1 MRFMV
6 VTELETDRHVM
17 DGDEVEALFAAMGP
31 DMGFE
36 NPLSYLKE
44 RFSAYYTKGILP
56 KAGGLDDQD
65 SAFVRDLH
73 RLFLVKR
80 YQFWKI
86 TQGGGGRKPGQ
97 KTEKKPDWQD
107 VL

>member
-1 MRFMV
+1 MV
-6 VTELETDRHVM
+6 VTELETEQHVM
-17 DGDEVEALFAAMGP
+17 DGDEVEALFKAMGE

-36 NPLSYLKE
+36 HPLSYLKE

-65 SAFVRDLH
+65 ASFIRDLH
-73 RLFLVKR
+73 RAFLIKR

-86 TQGGGGRKPGQ
+86 TQGGGSKP
-97 KTEKKPDWQD
+97 KSRDAKPKAKPDWQD